1 MTEGEAVSTTEG
13 RREQTDG
20 RREEQREELLRRGE
34 RGAGEP
40 GWTFA
45 AHEEMAEL
53 ERRREGVVMGRRTWT
68 GATGAFLLIEDI
80 YKVLLLAGRQ

>member
-1 MTEGEAVSTTEG
+1 MTEGEAVPTTDG

-20 RREEQREELLRRGE
+20 RREEQRLELLRRGE

-45 AHEEMAEL
+45 AQEEMAEL
-53 ERRREGVVMGRRTWT
+53 ERRRVGRRTWT

-80 YKVLLLAGRQ
+80 YKAL